1 MRIDGEWLLCDDGIL
16 RPVIRGEILASDG
29 TWQRAEF
36 LVDTGAD
43 RTVFSAP
50 VLASLRLQPV
60 VTRARLG
67 GVGGVV
73 NSVVVETQVR
83 LTREESGKVVLRG
96 QYAAVTELQAL
107 DISVLGRALPV
118 CSQWLSIDLAM
129 SSACSDNDIITPLSQ
144 DDDLARQGH
153 QVNESRSF
161 AGVYPEPFDSAQD
174 KLRRRAQD
182 KF

>member
-50 VLASLRLQPV
+50 VLASLRLEPV
-60 VTRARLG
+60 LTLARLG

-73 NSVVVETQVR
+73 SSVVVETQVR

-107 DISVLGRALPV
+107 DMSILGRDIAGMFAVVIDRPGNVV
-118 CSQWLSIDLAM
+118 CLLGQRHYYTI
-129 SSACSDNDIITPLSQ
+129 
-144 DDDLARQGH
+144 
-153 QVNESRSF
+153 
-161 AGVYPEPFDSAQD
+161 EP
-174 KLRRRAQD
+174 R
-182 KF
+182 

>member
-43 RTVFSAP
+43 RTV
-50 VLASLRLQPV
+50 LASLRLQPV
-60 VTRARLG
+60 VTHARLG

-107 DISVLGRALPV
+107 DMSVLGRDIAGLFAVVVDRPGNLV
-118 CSQWLSIDLAM
+118 CLLGQRHHYTIE
-129 SSACSDNDIITPLSQ
+129 
-144 DDDLARQGH
+144 AR
-153 QVNESRSF
+153 
-161 AGVYPEPFDSAQD
+161 
-174 KLRRRAQD
+174 
-182 KF
+182 

>member
-1 MRIDGEWLLCDDGIL
+1 MRIDGEWLLCDDGIP

-60 VTRARLG
+60 ATQARLG

-73 NSVVVETQVR
+73 NAVVVETQVR

-96 QYAAVTELQAL
+96 HYAAVTELQAL
-107 DISVLGRALPV
+107 DMSVLGRDIAGLFAVVVDRPGNVV
-118 CSQWLSIDLAM
+118 CLL
-129 SSACSDNDIITPLSQ
+129 
-144 DDDLARQGH
+144 RQRH
-153 QVNESRSF
+153 H
-161 AGVYPEPFDSAQD
+161 YTIEPG
-174 KLRRRAQD
+174 
-182 KF
+182 